1 MITLAID
8 GFGVQTCQ
16 PFDSEVECPKDYL
29 PVVILM
35 PISCTHSGS
44 TNDMIAWQESQ
55 LLS

>member
-29 PVVILM
+29 LVVILM
-35 PISCTHSGS
+35 PISFPLAVHTV
-44 TNDMIAWQESQ
+44 DQ
-55 LLS
+55 LMT